1 MIPLENRRT
10 SIQAAL
16 SAAAIPAV
24 LLVLLL
30 GPAPAG
36 AQRGVPMTPDRLDSL
51 TQGRT
56 MNLRARGLTLT
67 QVLPSITQQMLY
79 RTRLT
84 PEAPD
89 LPLSVFCSGAKL
101 SQFEHAITTLFGY
114 RLLGRSQGE
123 GMGLVFVPDP
133 QAIAAAGKQR
143 LQGRAAVETGIGRA
157 LVWLKQPAALG
168 EIARTR
174 CPAAGS
180 LQSETVRRVFALYA
194 ALTAPQRS
202 VVLTGHPLLL
212 PYASLPAH
220 SRALLPAG
228 SKAPKW
234 LVFYL
239 YTNPWSP
246 GDPLRLAVR
255 GEPGGQTWLS
265 SPPLD
270 LVPAHYP
277 ASADTDPAFKTRLAG
292 APDLEDLDPGE
303 EGPAILEWMAD
314 QGKVWIMSEA
324 LRPSVGGAE
333 PLKKFAASCTGLTL
347 EEGLDR
353 VAAFFGATWQYNDGW
368 VLLKRR
374 STEGLEGASQSASTR
389 GEGSGG
395 RG

>member
-1 MIPLENRRT
+1 
-10 SIQAAL
+10 
-16 SAAAIPAV
+16 
-24 LLVLLL
+24 
-30 GPAPAG
+30 
-36 AQRGVPMTPDRLDSL
+36 MTADRLDSL

-56 MNLRARGLTLT
+56 MNLRVRALTLT
-67 QVLPSITQQMLY
+67 QVLPAITQQMLY

-89 LPLSVFCSGAKL
+89 LPMSVFCSGAKL
-101 SQFEHAITTLFGY
+101 SQFEQAVTTLFGY

-143 LQGRAAVETGIGRA
+143 LQGRAAVETGIARA
-157 LVWLKQPAALG
+157 LVWLKQPASLG

-180 LQSETVRRVFALYA
+180 LQNEGVKRTYLLHA
-194 ALTAPQRS
+194 ALTAAQRATVLS
-202 VVLTGHPLLL
+202 GRPVVV
-212 PYASLPAH
+212 AFAALPAA

-228 SKAPKW
+228 TKAPRW
-234 LVFYL
+234 VVFYL
-239 YTNPWSP
+239 HTNPWNP
-246 GDPLRLAVR
+246 AEPLRLAVCA
-255 GEPGGQTWLS
+255 EPSGQTWLS

-277 ASADTDPAFKTRLAG
+277 ASADTDPAFKTKLTET
-292 APDLEDLDPGE
+292 PDLDDLDPTE

-314 QGKVWIMSEA
+314 QSKVWIMAEG
-324 LRPSVGGAE
+324 LRPGPGGTAA
-333 PLKKFAASCTGLTL
+333 LKKFAASCIGLTL

-353 VAAFFGATWQYNDGW
+353 AAAYFGATWQYSDGW
-368 VLLKRR
+368 VLIKRR
-374 STEGLEGASQSASTR
+374 SIEGLESVSQSASTR
-389 GEGSGG
+389 QDEGGH